1 MTAVMD
7 TNDNVDTMDNNDI
20 ADRNSSST
28 RHHGRRSRNSSS
40 DSSDSPD
47 RSRARSPPTLHR
59 VDGRSDNEREPPQ
72 SDGAP
77 LHEVVGPAHPHAH
90 VGQAAHAPKAEGG
103 HLRGAIPAPRYVRAG
118 PRNDD
123 ECRPVHRVLIRVLR
137 TVHPRTSENT
147 DVLDASAAT
156 AGARRNL
163 VTNTTVRDT
172 RPVIHHPP
180 VRRALRAAT
189 RQK

>member
-1 MTAVMD
+1 MWIPWITTTLQIAIHLPPAIMAGGQGTAAVIRVIHLTGVEPGLLLHFTGLMAAR
-7 TNDNVDTMDNNDI
+7 TM
-20 ADRNSSST
+20 SES
-28 RHHGRRSRNSSS
+28 H
-40 DSSDSPD
+40 P
-47 RSRARSPPTLHR
+47 RATVP
-59 VDGRSDNEREPPQ
+59 
-72 SDGAP
+72 P